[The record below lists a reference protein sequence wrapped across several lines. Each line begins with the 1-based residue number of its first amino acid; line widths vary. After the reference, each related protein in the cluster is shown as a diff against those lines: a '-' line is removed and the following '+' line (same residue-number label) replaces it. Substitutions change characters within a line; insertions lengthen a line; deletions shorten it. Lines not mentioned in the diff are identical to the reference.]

1 MSLTPFDLLALTS
14 RSLSGNPL
22 RSTLTTLGVFMGVA
36 AVTATLQ
43 VGSISRAVIAR
54 QMSERDAP
62 QVVVYPES
70 RLLRLE
76 DMKFLQKRL
85 LGLQA
90 ISASSSPTS
99 SQTVFQDEEAKNSSM
114 LGVSQNFLLTSGKQL
129 VKGRFFTRADSASYR
144 PVVVIDQF
152 LADKLFKGQKPTG
165 QRIYADRRP
174 YIVVG
179 VVKTNPGNNKAAEGE
194 LLIPISVFNAL
205 MGNQD
210 IGTIWMR
217 PRKLEDLKNLEDQAK
232 KLLEQRF
239 PGQKFYVSNN
249 VEDILEQQKTLES
262 VSMAL
267 AAVGVIS
274 LLVGGVG
281 IANITIATVAE
292 RTAEIGLKLAI
303 GATKQDIMLQ
313 FILEA
318 VLLSLLGG
326 TAAIASVHGLTLVV
340 AGTFDLPYQFESTTA
355 ALSLGSALLV
365 GVGAGFLP
373 ALRASQLNPVTALR
387 ST

>member
-1 MSLTPFDLLALTS
+1 MSLKSFDLLALTC
-14 RSLSGNPL
+14 RSLSGNAL

-54 QMSERDAP
+54 QMAERDAP
-62 QVVVYPES
+62 QVVVFPES
-70 RLLRLE
+70 QLLRLE

-99 SQTVFQDEEAKNSSM
+99 SQTFFQDQEAKNPLM

-129 VKGRFFTRADSASYR
+129 VKGRFFTKADFASYR

-152 LADKLFKGQKPTG
+152 LADKLFKGQKPMG
-165 QRIYADRRP
+165 KRIYADRRP

-179 VVKTNPGNNKAAEGE
+179 VVKTNPGNNEAPEGE
-194 LLIPISVFNAL
+194 LLIPMSVFNAL
-205 MGNQD
+205 MGSQD

-217 PRKLEDLKNLEDQAK
+217 PGKLEDLKNLEDQTK

-239 PGQKFYVSNN
+239 PSQKFYVTNN
-249 VEDILEQQKTLES
+249 VEDILEQQKSLES

-303 GATKQDIMLQ
+303 GATKHDIMLQ

-318 VLLSLLGG
+318 AVLSLLGG
-326 TAAIASVHGLTLVV
+326 TVALITVHGLTLVV
-340 AGTFDLPYQFESTTA
+340 VGTFDLPYQFESTTA

-365 GVGAGFLP
+365 GIGAGFLP

>member
-54 QMSERDAP
+54 QMAERDSP

-70 RLLRLE
+70 KLLQLE

-85 LGLQA
+85 LSLQA
-90 ISASSSPTS
+90 ISASSSPAS
-99 SQTVFQDEEAKNSSM
+99 SQTVFQDEEAKNSSV

-165 QRIYADRRP
+165 QRIYVDRRP

-318 VLLSLLGG
+318 AVLSLLGG
-326 TAAIASVHGLTLVV
+326 TVAIASVHGLTLVV
-340 AGTFDLPYQFESTTA
+340 AGTFDLPYQFESSTA

>member
-54 QMSERDAP
+54 QMAERDAP

-70 RLLRLE
+70 RFLRLE

-99 SQTVFQDEEAKNSSM
+99 SQTVFQDQEAKNSLM

-165 QRIYADRRP
+165 KRIYANRRP

-179 VVKTNPGNNKAAEGE
+179 VVKTNSGNNEAPEGQ
-194 LLIPISVFNAL
+194 LLVPISVYNAL
-205 MGNQD
+205 MGSRD

-239 PGQKFYVSNN
+239 PSQKFYVANN

-292 RTAEIGLKLAI
+292 RTSEIGLKLAI

-318 VLLSLLGG
+318 AVLSLLGG
-326 TAAIASVHGLTLVV
+326 TVALITVHGLTLVV
-340 AGTFDLPYQFESTTA
+340 ADTFDLPYQFESSTA

>member
-1 MSLTPFDLLALTS
+1 MSLKPFDLLALTC
-14 RSLSGNPL
+14 RSLGGNAL

-54 QMSERDAP
+54 QMAERDAP
-62 QVVVYPES
+62 QVVVFPES
-70 RLLRLE
+70 QVLRLE

-90 ISASSSPTS
+90 ISASSSSTS
-99 SQTVFQDEEAKNSSM
+99 FQTFFQDQEAKNPSM

-129 VKGRFFTRADSASYR
+129 VKGRFFTRADFASYR

-152 LADKLFKGQKPTG
+152 LADKLFKGQKPTSK
-165 QRIYADRRP
+165 RIYANRRP

-179 VVKTNPGNNKAAEGE
+179 VVKTNPGNNEAPEGE
-194 LLIPISVFNAL
+194 LLIPMSVFNAL
-205 MGNQD
+205 MGSQD

-217 PRKLEDLKNLEDQAK
+217 PRKLEDLKNLEDQTK

-239 PGQKFYVSNN
+239 PSQKFYVTNN

-318 VLLSLLGG
+318 AVLSLLGG
-326 TAAIASVHGLTLVV
+326 TVALMTVHGLTLVV
-340 AGTFDLPYQFESTTA
+340 VGTFDLPYQFESSTA

>member
-1 MSLTPFDLLALTS
+1 MSLKSFDLLALTC
-14 RSLSGNPL
+14 RSLGGNPL
-22 RSTLTTLGVFMGVA
+22 RSTLTALGVFMGVA

-54 QMSERDAP
+54 QMAERDIP
-62 QVVVYPES
+62 QVTVYPES

-76 DMKFLQKRL
+76 DMKFLKQRL
-85 LGLQA
+85 VGLQA
-90 ISASSSPTS
+90 ISASSIPFPSP
-99 SQTVFQDEEAKNSSM
+99 TVFQDEEVKNPSM
-114 LGVSQNFLLTSGKQL
+114 MGVSQNFLLTSGKQL
-129 VKGRFFTRADSASYR
+129 VAGRFFTRADSASYR

-165 QRIYADRRP
+165 RRIYAARRP

-179 VVKTNPGNNKAAEGE
+179 VVQTNPGNKAPEGE
-194 LLIPISVFNAL
+194 LLVPMSVFNAL
-205 MGNQD
+205 MGSRD
-210 IGTIWMR
+210 IGTIWIR
-217 PRKLEDLKNLEDQAK
+217 PRKLEDLKNLEDQVQ
-232 KLLEQRF
+232 KLLSQRY
-239 PGQKFYVSNN
+239 PGQKFFVSNN
-249 VEDILEQQKTLES
+249 IQDILEQQKTLES
-262 VSMAL
+262 VSRAL

-281 IANITIATVAE
+281 IANITIATVTE
-292 RTAEIGLKLAI
+292 RTAEIGLRRAI
-303 GATKQDIMLQ
+303 GAKKQDIMLQ

-318 VLLSLLGG
+318 VLLSLCGG
-326 TAAIASVHGLTLVV
+326 TVAIAAVHGLTVVV
-340 AGTFDLPYQFESTTA
+340 ANTFNLPYQLESTTA
-355 ALSLGSALLV
+355 AMSLGSALLV

>member
-54 QMSERDAP
+54 QMAERDAP

-70 RLLRLE
+70 RFLRLE

-99 SQTVFQDEEAKNSSM
+99 SQTVFQDQEAKNSLM
-114 LGVSQNFLLTSGKQL
+114 LGVSQNFLLTSAKQL

-165 QRIYADRRP
+165 KRIYANRRP

-179 VVKTNPGNNKAAEGE
+179 VVKTNSGNNEAPEGQ
-194 LLIPISVFNAL
+194 LLVPISVYNAL
-205 MGNQD
+205 MGSRD

-239 PGQKFYVSNN
+239 PSQKFYVANN

-292 RTAEIGLKLAI
+292 RTSEIGLKLAI

-318 VLLSLLGG
+318 AVLSLLGG
-326 TAAIASVHGLTLVV
+326 TVALITVHGLTLVV
-340 AGTFDLPYQFESTTA
+340 ADTFDLPYQFESSTA